1 MTEIKL
7 FVNMILQCVRPYL
20 YIIKLWCWG
29 SSPRPHALYYFFGS
43 VMAQW
48 EKVHS
53 AKPDNL
59 SLIPRVPMVDGE
71 DRLLEVVLWSLHVCC
86 GTYVNPHTFNNI
98 ILKIQAVTNYIP
110 RRYLEQLTP
119 YQMLLQCDADSLALH
134 FPILLTY
141 MDSYNFWKTEWSD
154 PMWLPS

>member
-1 MTEIKL
+1 MCTTISIYHKVVVLGIKSNASCIIL
-7 FVNMILQCVRPYL
+7 F
-20 YIIKLWCWG
+20 LWICK
-29 SSPRPHALYYFFGS
+29 
-43 VMAQW
+43 MAQW

-59 SLIPRVPMVDGE
+59 SLIPRVPMVEGE
-71 DRLLEVVLWSLHVCC
+71 DWLLKVALWSLRVCC

-110 RRYLEQLTP
+110 KRYLEQLTP